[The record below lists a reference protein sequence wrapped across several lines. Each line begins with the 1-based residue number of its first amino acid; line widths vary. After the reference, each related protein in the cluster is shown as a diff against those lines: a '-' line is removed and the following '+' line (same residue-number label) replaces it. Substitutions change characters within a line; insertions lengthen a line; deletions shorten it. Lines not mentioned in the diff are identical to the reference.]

1 MAVADLNPVRRQ
13 ERPGRRWKS
22 ARWTAAGPAV
32 RAWTRI
38 RCRAERAVA
47 NVRVTADVRASA
59 PLEPGE
65 RILAFAH
72 NLDGGLVVATERALR
87 HQTTGGWSRLG
98 WEQVGR
104 VTWGDDRRTLAV
116 TDASAGHATAITLHA
131 SDGRRMA
138 DLARERIG
146 FTNLLTRVVPL
157 TGNRLARITARRQPG
172 TGRIIW
178 HVGLGSGSDL
188 PDPELRSEIDAAV
201 EELRAH
207 IEV

>member
-1 MAVADLNPVRRQ
+1 MASTYLNPVRRQ
-13 ERPGRRWKS
+13 ERAGRRWRS

-38 RCRAERAVA
+38 RCRAERAVT

-59 PLEPGE
+59 SLEPGE

-98 WEQVGR
+98 WEQVAR

-116 TDASAGHATAITLHA
+116 TDVVSGRAAKIGLHA
-131 SDGRRMA
+131 ADGTRIA
-138 DLARERIG
+138 DLARERVG
-146 FTNLLTRVVPL
+146 STVLLTELVPL
-157 TGNRLARITARRQPG
+157 TGHSPVRVTARRHPG
-172 TGRIIW
+172 TDQILW
-178 HVGLGSGSDL
+178 QVSLGNGSHARN
-188 PDPELRSEIDAAV
+188 PELRSKVVAAIA
-201 EELRAH
+201 ELRAH
-207 IEV
+207 VGV